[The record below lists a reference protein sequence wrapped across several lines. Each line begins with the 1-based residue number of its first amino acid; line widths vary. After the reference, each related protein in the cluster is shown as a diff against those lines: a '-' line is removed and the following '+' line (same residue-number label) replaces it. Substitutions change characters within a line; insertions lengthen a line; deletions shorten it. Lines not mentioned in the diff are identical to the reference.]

1 MNTQYYY
8 IVSYQ
13 DRGSHYNVAIFVQNP
28 EDYATRLATAI
39 HKVVI
44 VQRCSMLTKG
54 IVEFYKVCYPSIV
67 GSIELFSSSIEIP
80 DPQYFYLVVHTDEKG
95 NTINDKVFNQERK
108 AIIWG
113 RRKATRNPQHTYWI
127 ERQVMQDKALL
138 NFYTYLEPFKA
149 PKLPSVPPVIT
160 IEET

>member
-1 MNTQYYY
+1 MSTQYYY

-13 DRGSHYNVAIFVQNP
+13 DRDAYYNITISVQNP
-28 EDYATRLATAI
+28 EDYAINLATAL
-39 HKVVI
+39 HKVI
-44 VQRCSMLTKG
+44 IIQRCPMLVKG
-54 IVEFYKVCYPSIV
+54 VVEFYKVCYPSIISNV
-67 GSIELFSSSIEIP
+67 ESPSTSTEIS

-108 AIIWG
+108 ATIWG

-138 NFYTYLEPFKA
+138 EFYTYLEPFKA

-160 IEET
+160 IEDI